1 MKAMSYVG
9 SIFIAGLLTGCS
21 GGLSEVAMV
30 IPDDK
35 DGHHYIVNRDLVHD
49 RVWANQHQL
58 NGDFHCT
65 KMRSSEEM
73 AELRAVHG
81 SNVVR
86 YTHCTPLDTYAHPYA
101 KNQLPG
107 AGAVWLDSAKAVLYS
122 ATAAYVGHEIGKG
135 IGKSGTTVN
144 QQGGGANA
152 ENMTNSGNTS
162 VKGNTS
168 INSNNKNIMK

>member
-1 MKAMSYVG
+1 MKHVAIIVMVV
-9 SIFIAGLLTGCS
+9 LLAGCS

-73 AELRAVHG
+73 AELRATHG

-86 YTHCTPLDTYAHPYA
+86 YIGCTPLNQQSHPYA

-135 IGKSGTTVN
+135 ISRSGTTVN
-144 QQGGGANA
+144 QGGANA
-152 ENMTNSGNTS
+152 ENTTNSGNKS
-162 VKGNTS
+162 VKGDTN
-168 INSNNKNIMK
+168 INSGNKNIMK